1 MESIVLIQDVLIYNQ
16 YQKGIPLMEYPFS
29 NFSSQS
35 LYSKS
40 TAESTAEPTDVTGT
54 TYDGDQNKEN
64 QDDRCTGF
72 TETTNCAHLNDP
84 LSL

>member
-35 LYSKS
+35 L
-40 TAESTAEPTDVTGT
+40 ESTAEPTDVTGT
-54 TYDGDQNKEN
+54 TYNGDQNKEN

-72 TETTNCAHLNDP
+72 TETTNCAHSNDP
-84 LSL
+84 LSF